1 VISLCVDPV
10 FLKMPLRQSEGQGV
24 HNRQPI
30 LFTSGHLQSPHI
42 AEPLLQFIDAGFRQL
57 RLVWPDLEFSVI
69 GRDAPREIARK
80 LSSEPG
86 VRFAPW
92 VEDYVQAL
100 DTADVAIFLDSAGA
114 GIKTRVIQALAA
126 GKPVVG
132 SPIALEGLAVTH
144 GLNAYICKSSDEA
157 TEVVLRL
164 LEDAGLR
171 ARVGRAAREL
181 ICQHYTRETTGR
193 QWEALY
199 RSAIE
204 QARARSQGS
213 RLL

>member
-1 VISLCVDPV
+1 
-10 FLKMPLRQSEGQGV
+10 
-24 HNRQPI
+24 
-30 LFTSGHLQSPHI
+30 LQSPYI
-42 AEPLLQFIDAGFRQL
+42 AGPLLQFVNTGFRQL
-57 RLVWPDLEFSVI
+57 RLAWPDLELSVV
-69 GRDAPREIARK
+69 GRDAPREVARK

-100 DTADVAIFLDSAGA
+100 DKADVAIFLDSAGA

-144 GLNAYICKSSDEA
+144 GVNAYICKSLDEA
-157 TEVVLRL
+157 TAVVLRL

-181 ICQHYTRETTGR
+181 ICQHYTREATGR
-193 QWEALY
+193 RWEALY
-199 RSAIE
+199 LSAIE
-204 QARARSQGS
+204 QARASSQVN